1 MGLIMKKLM
10 LAALATLLLGIAS
23 TSMPDWLTSQELGP
37 RTCPEGDQS
46 CR

>member
-1 MGLIMKKLM
+1 MRMFV
-10 LAALATLLLGIAS
+10 LAFFGAVALALVATDPPG
-23 TSMPDWLTSQELGP
+23 WVTSQELGP